1 MGSIDRYIFRTTLAS
16 FALVLVSLT
25 GVIWITQ
32 ALRGID
38 LMTSQGQTI
47 VTFLGITSLVIPA
60 LVLIIAPIALM
71 IAISHT
77 LNKLATD
84 SEIIVMNA
92 AGFSPFRLFR
102 PFFFATCVVAAVVAF
117 IGAYLAPDGMRR
129 IKQWDAEITA
139 DVLTNILQPG
149 RFAQLDQ
156 NLTIRIRE
164 RLPGGVL
171 AGIFVDDRRDPKERI
186 TIIADHGTVLKNE
199 SGSYLVLEDGNLER
213 FEAGKRDPALVA
225 FGRYAFDMSKFSN
238 RGRDVALGIRERYLW
253 ELFSPAENDPVY
265 KQLSGQFFAELHD
278 RLMSPLYPFAF
289 AVLTFAFLGTPRT
302 TRQSRNFSIGGS
314 IVAVFGLR
322 MAGFACS
329 VMTVKTPADGARPV
343 CDAVRRDRHRAVDDR
358 RRRRG
363 GTAGGADGS
372 HQQIQRPPCAAV
384 QTARHSM
391 SMMTNTLGRYFAGRF
406 LVSAV
411 GVFASIFVLLVL
423 VDYIEMV
430 RKTSG
435 LASASAFTVAQTSLY
450 RVPQLLEKL
459 MPFCVLIGAMTCY
472 LALSRRLELVVAR
485 AAGVSAWQFISPALG
500 SAIILGALATTAY
513 NPMSANLREL
523 SKRMEAELFGSAP
536 GGGIQDASGFW
547 LNQINSDG
555 QSIINAAR
563 SEQQGARLTGLTVF
577 RFDTDL
583 QFKERIEAREATLEE
598 GRWAFKS
605 VRRYSLDK
613 PPIDQES
620 YYLTTTLTPA
630 QVRNSF
636 STPETVSFWQLPG
649 YIRSSESS
657 GFATAGYRLQ
667 YHKLIAQPFL
677 LAAMVMLAASV
688 SLRFFRMGGVQK
700 MVLSGVGAG
709 FLLYVLSKVTED
721 LSKAELMHP
730 IAAAWLPV
738 CVGGLTGFLALLYQ
752 EDG

>member
-1 MGSIDRYIFRTTLAS
+1 
-16 FALVLVSLT
+16 
-25 GVIWITQ
+25 
-32 ALRGID
+32 
-38 LMTSQGQTI
+38 
-47 VTFLGITSLVIPA
+47 
-60 LVLIIAPIALM
+60 
-71 IAISHT
+71 
-77 LNKLATD
+77 
-84 SEIIVMNA
+84 
-92 AGFSPFRLFR
+92 
-102 PFFFATCVVAAVVAF
+102 
-117 IGAYLAPDGMRR
+117 
-129 IKQWDAEITA
+129 
-139 DVLTNILQPG
+139 
-149 RFAQLDQ
+149 
-156 NLTIRIRE
+156 
-164 RLPGGVL
+164 
-171 AGIFVDDRRDPKERI
+171 
-186 TIIADHGTVLKNE
+186 
-199 SGSYLVLEDGNLER
+199 
-213 FEAGKRDPALVA
+213 
-225 FGRYAFDMSKFSN
+225 
-238 RGRDVALGIRERYLW
+238 
-253 ELFSPAENDPVY
+253 
-265 KQLSGQFFAELHD
+265 
-278 RLMSPLYPFAF
+278 
-289 AVLTFAFLGTPRT
+289 
-302 TRQSRNFSIGGS
+302 
-314 IVAVFGLR
+314 
-322 MAGFACS
+322 
-329 VMTVKTPADGARPV
+329 
-343 CDAVRRDRHRAVDDR
+343 
-358 RRRRG
+358 
-363 GTAGGADGS
+363 
-372 HQQIQRPPCAAV
+372 
-384 QTARHSM
+384 M

-406 LVSAV
+406 LISAV

-435 LASASAFTVAQTSLY
+435 LVSASAITVAQTSLY

-485 AAGVSAWQFISPALG
+485 AAGVSAWQFISPALA
-500 SAIILGALATTAY
+500 SAIILGTLATIAY

-563 SEQQGARLTGLTVF
+563 SEQQGVRLTGLTVF
-577 RFDTDL
+577 RFRPMAGDGRATHQQGVDPKL
-583 QFKERIEAREATLEE
+583 QFEERIEAREASLEE

-613 PPIDQES
+613 PPVDQDT
-620 YYLTTTLTPA
+620 YYLSTTLTPA

-667 YHKLIAQPFL
+667 YQKLIAQPFL